1 MRSSFEHTVSRII
14 VLDVQRHLKAD
25 QHAFTHRSAVTG
37 SRRRSW
43 RTRGPRFD
51 SESKKLIVDEAR
63 QEHHQTDDQEEHR
76 FYDQAKSQE
85 RCRRK
90 RVAPRRRTSQ
100 GARRKRV
107 APRRLTLGDS
117 RGAHRKRVAPRR
129 RTLGASRIRRKR
141 VAPCRLA
148 VQARLRH
155 PLEQKRV
162 APHCGEVRS
171 ELGTTQ
177 RVVRTI
183 GLPRGRGAR
192 SRRSWAS

>member
-1 MRSSFEHTVSRII
+1 MRLSFEHTVSQII

-51 SESKKLIVDEAR
+51 SESKKLIVDEVR

-162 APHCGEVRS
+162 APRCGEERS

-177 RVVRTI
+177 RVVRAI
-183 GLPRGRGAR
+183 GLP
-192 SRRSWAS
+192 